1 MTMPSLRLN
10 SYHSILIICTGNIC
24 RSPMAE
30 GLLKLIWP
38 KDLISQP
45 VIHSAGTHAI
55 EGLPAEPYAIDAV
68 KTYGV
73 DISAHRSRPLDRVMT
88 NNDNLILVMANQ
100 HLDIIQKNNRCQ
112 SANVHLLCGFCAG
125 DELVDIPDPYGGSL
139 RTYRECARMIYGCL
153 ERLVNHLTGN
163 LDSENIPGKMS

>member
-1 MTMPSLRLN
+1 MTMRSLRLN
-10 SYHSILIICTGNIC
+10 SYHSILMVCTGNIC

-55 EGLPAEPYAIDAV
+55 EGLPAETYAIDAV

-73 DISAHRSRPLDRVMT
+73 DISVHRSRPLDQVMT

-100 HLDIIQKNNRCQ
+100 HLDFIQNYIRGQ
-112 SANVHLLCGFCAG
+112 SANVHLLCGYCAR

-139 RTYRECARMIYGCL
+139 HTYRKCARMIYGCL
-153 ERLVNHLTGN
+153 ERLVNHLIGN
-163 LDSENIPGKMS
+163 LDRENTPGKMS

>member
-1 MTMPSLRLN
+1 MTIQSLRPN
-10 SYHSILIICTGNIC
+10 SYHSILIVCTGNIC

-30 GLLKLIWP
+30 GLLKSIWP
-38 KDLISQP
+38 KDLNTQP

-73 DISAHRSRPLDRVMT
+73 DISTHRSRPLDQVMT
-88 NNDNLILVMANQ
+88 KNDNIILVMSNQ
-100 HLDIIQKNNRCQ
+100 HLDIIQNYTRGLA
-112 SANVHLLCGFCAG
+112 ANVHLLCGFYAG
-125 DELVDIPDPYGGSL
+125 DELVEVPDPYGGSL

-153 ERLVNHLTGN
+153 VRLVNHLSGN
-163 LDSENIPGKMS
+163 SDSENTPGKMS

>member
-1 MTMPSLRLN
+1 MTTLSLRLN
-10 SYHSILIICTGNIC
+10 SFHSILIVCTGNIC

-30 GLLKLIWP
+30 GLLKSIWP
-38 KDLISQP
+38 KDLNSQT

-55 EGLPAEPYAIDAV
+55 EGQSAERYAIDAV

-73 DISAHRSRPLDRVMT
+73 DISTHRSRPLDRLMM

-100 HLDIIQKNNRCQ
+100 HLDFIQKYTRGQ

-139 RTYRECARMIYGCL
+139 RTYRECALMIYGCL
-153 ERLVNHLTGN
+153 ERLVNQLIGSSN
-163 LDSENIPGKMS
+163 RENTPGKMS